1 MIPAIPQPD
10 PLALPAPAWLLWAL
24 LLLTFFLHLIPMNLV
39 LGGSIIGAIARV
51 RGRRSDRTHEA
62 QLAHIIVKAMPVLI
76 SATVTLG
83 VAALLFLQVLYGRVF
98 FASAVV
104 IGWWWLS
111 VIGLL
116 IVTYYAAYLMAM
128 RESSLGATGTVLAWL
143 VAAVVGLIALI
154 YGNNMTLML
163 KPAELVARYAADGS
177 GSQLNLL
184 DPALFPRHLHMVLGA
199 IAVSGLAI
207 AVLGVVRLKR
217 DAAFGQWAVR
227 YGAFIC
233 TAATVVNMFAGL
245 WWLAALPREV
255 LLQFMGRDMRAIGEL
270 LAGILLTLTG
280 AGHTVLAVTGK
291 RPTLMVTISA
301 VTLLAGIAMMLLT
314 RDTIRRLSLDLAGYQ
329 PVNWVAP
336 QWGPI
341 AMFFVLLVLAV
352 GTVIWMT
359 RVLATGKPGAGA
371 L

>member
-1 MIPAIPQPD
+1 VIPAIPQPD
-10 PLALPAPAWLLWAL
+10 PLALPAPAWLLWVL
-24 LLLTFFLHLIPMNLV
+24 LLLTFFLHVIPMNLV

-51 RGRRSDRTHEA
+51 RGRRPDCPHDA
-62 QLAHIIVKAMPVLI
+62 HLAHIVVKAMPVLI

-98 FASAVV
+98 FVSAVV
-104 IGWWWLS
+104 MGWWWLS

-116 IVTYYAAYLMAM
+116 ILTYYAAYLLAM
-128 RESSLGATGTVLAWL
+128 RESILGATGTVLAWL
-143 VAAVVGLIALI
+143 MAAMVGLIALI

-177 GSQLNLL
+177 GRQLNLL

-207 AVLGVVRLKR
+207 AVLGVLRRKEE
-217 DAAFGQWAVR
+217 AGFGQWAIR
-227 YGAFIC
+227 YGAFVC
-233 TAATVVNMFAGL
+233 VAATAVNVFAGL
-245 WWLAALPREV
+245 WWLAALPRDV

-280 AGHTVLAVTGK
+280 AGHAVLAVTGK
-291 RPTLMVTISA
+291 RPALMVTISA
-301 VTLLAGIAMMLLT
+301 GTLMAGIAMMLLT

-329 PVNWVAP
+329 AVNWVAP

-341 AMFFVLLVLAV
+341 VIFLALLLAAI

-359 RVLATGKPGAGA
+359 RALATAR
-371 L
+371 

>member
-1 MIPAIPQPD
+1 MIPAVPQPD
-10 PLALPAPAWLLWAL
+10 PLALPAPVWLLWAL

-51 RGRRSDRTHEA
+51 RGRRPDRPHEA
-62 QLAHIIVKAMPVLI
+62 HLARIVVAAMPVLI

-83 VAALLFLQVLYGRVF
+83 VAVLLFLQVLYGRVF
-98 FASAVV
+98 FVSAVV
-104 IGWWWLS
+104 MGWWWLG

-116 IVTYYAAYLMAM
+116 IMTYYAAYLMAM
-128 RESSLGATGTVLAWL
+128 RDASLGGAGTVLAWL
-143 VAAVVGLIALI
+143 IAGVVGLIALI

-163 KPAELVARYAADGS
+163 KPAELVARYAADGG

-207 AVLGVVRLKR
+207 CVLGIVRGKQ

-227 YGAFIC
+227 HGAFVC
-233 TAATVVNMFAGL
+233 VAATVVNIFAGL
-245 WWLAALPREV
+245 WWLAALPRDV
-255 LLQFMGRDMRAIGEL
+255 LLQFMGRDMRAVGEL

-291 RPTLMVTISA
+291 RPALMITISA

-314 RDTIRRLSLDLAGYQ
+314 RDTIRRLTLGLAGYE

-336 QWGPI
+336 QWGAI
-341 AMFFVLLVLAV
+341 AIFAGLLLLAV
-352 GTVIWMT
+352 ATVVWMT
-359 RVLATGKPGAGA
+359 RAMATAGRRP
-371 L
+371 

>member
-1 MIPAIPQPD
+1 VIPPIPQPD

-51 RGRRSDRTHEA
+51 RGRRPDRPHEA
-62 QLAHIIVKAMPVLI
+62 ELARIVVKAMPVLI

-98 FASAVV
+98 FTSAVV
-104 IGWWWLS
+104 MGWWWLS

-116 IVTYYAAYLMAM
+116 IVTYYAAYLLAM
-128 RESSLGATGTVLAWL
+128 RESSLGGTGTFVAWL
-143 VAAVVGLIALI
+143 IAGVAGLIALI

-163 KPAELVARYAADGS
+163 KPAELVALYAADGR
-177 GSQLNLL
+177 GIQLNLI
-184 DPALFPRHLHMVLGA
+184 DRALLPRHLHMVLGA

-207 AVLGVVRLKR
+207 AALGVVRRKE
-217 DAAFGQWAVR
+217 DPAFGQWAMR

-233 TAATVVNMFAGL
+233 TAATVVNIFAGL
-245 WWLAALPREV
+245 WWLAALPRDV

-280 AGHTVLAVTGK
+280 AGHTVLAATGK
-291 RPTLMVTISA
+291 RPGVMVSISA
-301 VTLLAGIAMMLLT
+301 ATLLAGIAMMLLT
-314 RDTIRRLSLDLAGYQ
+314 RDAIRRMTLELAGYQ

-341 AMFFVLLVLAV
+341 VIFAVLLVAAI

-359 RVLATGKPGAGA
+359 RALAVAGR
-371 L
+371 

>member
-1 MIPAIPQPD
+1 VIPAIPQPD
-10 PLALPAPAWLLWAL
+10 PLALPAPAWLLWTL
-24 LLLTFFLHLIPMNLV
+24 LLLTFFLHVIPMNLV

-51 RGRRSDRTHEA
+51 RGRRADHPHDA
-62 QLAHIIVKAMPVLI
+62 QLAHLIVTAMPVLI

-98 FASAVV
+98 FVSAVV
-104 IGWWWLS
+104 MGWWWLS

-116 IVTYYAAYLMAM
+116 ILTYYAAYLMAM
-128 RESSLGATGTVLAWL
+128 RESSLGAAGTVLAWL
-143 VAAVVGLIALI
+143 MAAVAGLVALI

-163 KPAELVARYAADGS
+163 KPAELVARYAADGR
-177 GSQLNLL
+177 GWQLNLL

-207 AVLGVVRLKR
+207 AALGVLRRKA
-217 DAAFGQWAVR
+217 DAGFGEWAIR
-227 YGAFIC
+227 HGAFVC
-233 TAATVVNMFAGL
+233 AAATAVNVFAGL
-245 WWLAALPREV
+245 WWLAALPRDV

-280 AGHTVLAVTGK
+280 AGHAVLAVTGK
-291 RPTLMVTISA
+291 RPGVMVTISA
-301 VTLLAGIAMMLLT
+301 GTLLAGIAMMLLT

-329 PVNWVAP
+329 AVNWVAP

-341 AMFFVLLVLAV
+341 VIFFVLLAAAV
-352 GTVIWMT
+352 ATVVWMT
-359 RVLATGKPGAGA
+359 RLLAAGRPPHP
-371 L
+371 

>member
-1 MIPAIPQPD
+1 VIPAIPQPD

-51 RGRRSDRTHEA
+51 RGQKADRPHEA

-128 RESSLGATGTVLAWL
+128 REANLGAAGVVLAWL
-143 VAAVVGLIALI
+143 VAAVVGVIALI

-163 KPAELVARYAADGS
+163 KPAGMVTLYAAGGG
-177 GSQLNLL
+177 GSQLNLV
-184 DPALFPRHLHMVLGA
+184 DRALLPRHLHMVLGA

-207 AVLGVVRLKR
+207 AGLGVLRVKQ
-217 DAAFGQWAVR
+217 DAAFGRWALR
-227 YGAFIC
+227 SGAFIC
-233 TAATVVNMFAGL
+233 TAATVVNIFAGL
-245 WWLAALPREV
+245 WWLAALPRDV
-255 LLQFMGRDMRAIGEL
+255 LLRFMGGDMRAVGEL

-280 AGHTVLAVTGK
+280 AGHTVLAVTAK
-291 RPTLMVTISA
+291 RPGVMVTISA
-301 VTLLAGIAMMLLT
+301 AALFAGIAMMLLT
-314 RDTIRRLSLDLAGYQ
+314 RDAVRRFSLDLAGYQ

-341 AMFFVLLVLAV
+341 VIFFVLLGAAIA
-352 GTVIWMT
+352 TVAWMT
-359 RVLATGKPGAGA
+359 RALARAD
-371 L
+371 

>member
-24 LLLTFFLHLIPMNLV
+24 LLLTFFLHVIPMNLV

-51 RGRRSDRTHEA
+51 RGRRADRAHEA
-62 QLAHIIVKAMPVLI
+62 HLAHVIVKAMPVLI

-128 RESSLGATGTVLAWL
+128 RETSLGASGLFLAWL
-143 VAAVVGLIALI
+143 IAAVVGVISLV
-154 YGNNMTLML
+154 YSNNMTLML
-163 KPAELVARYAADGS
+163 KPADLVARYAANGA
-177 GSQLNLL
+177 GTQLNLL
-184 DPALFPRHLHMVLGA
+184 DRSLLPRHLHMVLGA

-207 AVLGVVRLKR
+207 SVLGVLRRRR
-217 DAAFGQWAVR
+217 DPAFGQWALR

-233 TAATVVNMFAGL
+233 TAATVVNIFAGL
-245 WWLAALPREV
+245 WWLAALPRDV
-255 LLQFMGRDMRAIGEL
+255 LLRFMGGDMRAMGEL

-280 AGHTVLAVTGK
+280 AGHTVLAVTAK
-291 RPTLMVTISA
+291 RPGVMVGISA
-301 VTLLAGIAMMLLT
+301 GTLLAGILMMLLT
-314 RDTIRRLSLDLAGYQ
+314 RDAIRRFSLDLAGYQ

-341 AMFFVLLVLAV
+341 AIFVALLLVAV

-359 RVLATGKPGAGA
+359 RALAAARPGGNVS
-371 L
+371 

>member
-1 MIPAIPQPD
+1 MIPPVPQPD
-10 PLALPAPAWLLWAL
+10 PLALPAPVWLLWAL

-51 RGRRSDRTHEA
+51 RGRRPGRPHEA
-62 QLAHIIVKAMPVLI
+62 RLAHIAVKAMPVLI
-76 SATVTLG
+76 SLTVTLG
-83 VAALLFLQVLYGRVF
+83 VAALLFLQVLYGRLF

-104 IGWWWLS
+104 MGWWWLS

-116 IVTYYAAYLMAM
+116 ILTYYAAYLLAM
-128 RESSLGATGTVLAWL
+128 RESSLGAAGTILAWL
-143 VAAVVGLIALI
+143 VAALAGTIALI
-154 YGNNMTLML
+154 YSNNMTLML
-163 KPAELVARYAADGS
+163 KPADMVALYAADGS
-177 GSQLNLL
+177 GVQLNLL
-184 DPALFPRHLHMVLGA
+184 DRSLLPRHLHMVLGA

-207 AVLGVVRLKR
+207 AVLGVVRR
-217 DAAFGQWAVR
+217 TQDEAFGLWAVR

-233 TAATVVNMFAGL
+233 TAATVVNIFTGL
-245 WWLAALPREV
+245 WWLAALPRDV
-255 LLQFMGRDMRAIGEL
+255 LLQFMGRDMRATGEL

-291 RPTLMVTISA
+291 RPGVMVAISV

-314 RDTIRRLSLDLAGYQ
+314 RDTIRRLSLELAGFQ
-329 PVNWVAP
+329 TVNWVAP

-341 AMFFVLLVLAV
+341 AIFLVLLVAAA

-359 RVLATGKPGAGA
+359 RALATARPGGQP
-371 L
+371 

>member
-1 MIPAIPQPD
+1 VIPSIPQPD

-24 LLLTFFLHLIPMNLV
+24 LLLTFFLHVIPMNLV

-51 RGRRSDRTHEA
+51 RGRRLDRPHEA
-62 QLAHIIVKAMPVLI
+62 RLAHVVVKAMPVLI

-98 FASAVV
+98 FVSAVV
-104 IGWWWLS
+104 IGWWWLG

-128 RESSLGATGTVLAWL
+128 RESSLGRMAVVVAWL
-143 VAAVVGLIALI
+143 IAAVVGLIALI
-154 YGNNMTLML
+154 YSNNMTLML
-163 KPAELVARYAADGS
+163 KPAELVARYAADG
-177 GSQLNLL
+177 GGRQLNLL
-184 DPALFPRHLHMVLGA
+184 DPALLPRHLHMVLGA

-207 AVLGVVRLKR
+207 AVLGVLQRAQ
-217 DAAFGQWAVR
+217 DAAFGAWAIR
-227 YGAFIC
+227 YGAFVC
-233 TAATVVNMFAGL
+233 VAATAVNVFAGL
-245 WWLAALPREV
+245 WWLAALPRDV

-280 AGHTVLAVTGK
+280 AGHTVLAVTGR
-291 RPTLMVTISA
+291 RPALMLTISA
-301 VTLLAGIAMMLLT
+301 VTLLSGIAMMLLT

-329 PVNWVAP
+329 AVNWVAP

-341 AMFFVLLVLAV
+341 AIFVVLLLAAV
-352 GTVIWMT
+352 GTVAWMT
-359 RVLATGKPGAGA
+359 NAIANAR
-371 L
+371 

>member
-10 PLALPAPAWLLWAL
+10 PLALPAPAWLLWIL
-24 LLLTFFLHLIPMNLV
+24 LLLTFFLHVIPMNLV
-39 LGGSIIGAIARV
+39 LGGSIVGAIARV
-51 RGRRSDRTHEA
+51 RGRRPDRRHEA
-62 QLAHIIVKAMPVLI
+62 ELAHIIVKAMPVLI

-98 FASAVV
+98 FVSAIVM
-104 IGWWWLS
+104 GWWWLS

-116 IVTYYAAYLMAM
+116 ILTYYASYLLAM
-128 RESSLGATGTVLAWL
+128 REASLGAAGTFLAW
-143 VAAVVGLIALI
+143 VIAAVAGLIALI

-163 KPAELVARYAADGS
+163 KPAELVTRYAAAGS
-177 GSQLNLL
+177 GVQLNLL

-207 AVLGVVRLKR
+207 AVLGVVRRKK
-217 DAAFGQWAVR
+217 DAAFGEWAIR
-227 YGAFIC
+227 YGAFFC
-233 TAATVVNMFAGL
+233 TLATVVNIFAGL

-255 LLQFMGRDMRAIGEL
+255 LLQFMGQDMRAIGEL

-280 AGHTVLAVTGK
+280 AGHTVLAATGK
-291 RPTLMVTISA
+291 RPVPMVTVGA

-314 RDTIRRLSLDLAGYQ
+314 RDTIRRITLESAGFQ
-329 PVNWVAP
+329 PVNWIAP

-341 AMFFVLLVLAV
+341 AIFAVLLVVAV
-352 GTVIWMT
+352 GTVAWMT
-359 RVLATGKPGAGA
+359 RALATSR
-371 L
+371 

>member
-1 MIPAIPQPD
+1 MIPAIPQAD

-24 LLLTFFLHLIPMNLV
+24 LMLTFFLHVIPMNLV

-51 RGRRSDRTHEA
+51 RGRRPDRPHEA
-62 QLAHIIVKAMPVLI
+62 ALAHIVVKAMPMLI
-76 SATVTLG
+76 SVTVSLG

-116 IVTYYAAYLMAM
+116 ILTYYAAYLMAM
-128 RESSLGATGTVLAWL
+128 RESSLGAAGTCLAWL
-143 VAAVVGLIALI
+143 IAAVTGLIALI

-163 KPAELVARYAADGS
+163 KPAEMAALYAADG
-177 GSQLNLL
+177 GGAQLNLL
-184 DPALFPRHLHMVLGA
+184 DATLLPRHLHMVLGA
-199 IAVSGLAI
+199 MAVSGLAI
-207 AVLGVVRLKR
+207 AVLGVVRGKR
-217 DAAFGQWAVR
+217 DHAFGKWAVR

-233 TAATVVNMFAGL
+233 TAATVVNIFAGL
-245 WWLAALPREV
+245 WWLAALPRDV
-255 LLQFMGRDMRAIGEL
+255 LLQFMGRDMRAMGEL

-291 RPTLMVTISA
+291 RPGVMVAISA
-301 VTLLAGIAMMLLT
+301 VTLLAGVAMMLLT
-314 RDTIRRLSLDLAGYQ
+314 RDTIRRLSLELAGYQ
-329 PVNWVAP
+329 QVNWVAP

-341 AMFFVLLVLAV
+341 AIFFVLFVAAIGMV
-352 GTVIWMT
+352 VWMT
-359 RVLATGKPGAGA
+359 TALATARPGGQP
-371 L
+371 

>member
-1 MIPAIPQPD
+1 VIPVIPQPD

-39 LGGSIIGAIARV
+39 LGGSIIVAIARV
-51 RGRRSDRTHEA
+51 RGRKPGREHEA
-62 QLAHIIVKAMPVLI
+62 RLAHIVVKALPVLI

-104 IGWWWLS
+104 MGWWWLG

-116 IVTYYAAYLMAM
+116 ILAYYAAYLMAM
-128 RESSLGATGTVLAWL
+128 REAILGGAGTFLAWL
-143 VAAVVGLIALI
+143 IAAVAGLIALI

-207 AVLGVVRLKR
+207 AVLGVLRGKA

-227 YGAFIC
+227 YGAFVC
-233 TAATVVNMFAGL
+233 VAATVVNIFAGL
-245 WWLAALPREV
+245 WWLAALPRDV
-255 LLQFMGRDMRAIGEL
+255 LLQFMGRDMRAVGEL

-291 RPTLMVTISA
+291 RPALMVTISA
-301 VTLLAGIAMMLLT
+301 GTLLAGIAMMLLT
-314 RDTIRRLSLDLAGYQ
+314 RDTIRRLTLDLAGYQ

-341 AMFFVLLVLAV
+341 AIFAVLLLAAAA
-352 GTVIWMT
+352 TVVWMT
-359 RVLATGKPGAGA
+359 RALGTAGRQP
-371 L
+371 

>member
-1 MIPAIPQPD
+1 VIPATPQPD

-24 LLLTFFLHLIPMNLV
+24 LLLTFFLHVIPMNLV
-39 LGGSIIGAIARV
+39 LGGSIVGAIARV
-51 RGRRSDRTHEA
+51 RGRRPDRHHEA
-62 QLAHIIVKAMPVLI
+62 ELAHIVVKAMPVLI

-104 IGWWWLS
+104 MGWWWLS

-116 IVTYYAAYLMAM
+116 ILAYYAAYLLAM
-128 RESSLGATGTVLAWL
+128 RESNLGAAGTFLAWL
-143 VAAVVGLIALI
+143 VAAVAGLIALI
-154 YGNNMTLML
+154 YGNNMTMML
-163 KPAELVARYAADGS
+163 KPAELVMRYAANG
-177 GSQLNLL
+177 GGVQLNLL
-184 DPALFPRHLHMVLGA
+184 DPALFPRHLHVVLGA

-207 AVLGVVRLKR
+207 AVLGVVRGKR

-233 TAATVVNMFAGL
+233 TMATTVNIFAGL
-245 WWLAALPREV
+245 WWLAALPRDV

-291 RPTLMVTISA
+291 RPAVMVTISA
-301 VTLLAGIAMMLLT
+301 GTLLAGIAMMLLT
-314 RDTIRRLSLDLAGYQ
+314 RDTIRRITLGLAGYQ
-329 PVNWVAP
+329 PVNWIAP

-341 AMFFVLLVLAV
+341 AIFAVLLVVAI
-352 GTVIWMT
+352 GTVVWMT
-359 RVLATGKPGAGA
+359 RALAVPK
-371 L
+371 

>member
-1 MIPAIPQPD
+1 
-10 PLALPAPAWLLWAL
+10 LPAPAWLLWSL
-24 LLLTFFLHLIPMNLV
+24 LLLTFFLHVIPMNLV

-51 RGRRSDRTHEA
+51 RGHEPDRPHEA
-62 QLAHIIVKAMPVLI
+62 RLARIIVRAMPVLI

-98 FASAVV
+98 FVSAIV

-128 RESSLGATGTVLAWL
+128 REASLGASGTFLAWL
-143 VAAVVGLIALI
+143 VAAVVGVIALI

-163 KPAELVARYAADGS
+163 KPAELVTLYAADGA
-177 GSQLNLL
+177 GRQLNLL
-184 DPALFPRHLHMVLGA
+184 DRALLPRHLHMVLGA

-207 AVLGVVRLKR
+207 TVLGVLRR
-217 DAAFGQWAVR
+217 SQDAAFSQWALR

-233 TAATVVNMFAGL
+233 TTATVVNIFAGL

-255 LLQFMGRDMRAIGEL
+255 LLRFMGGDMRAMGEL

-280 AGHTVLAVTGK
+280 AGHTVLAVTAR
-291 RPTLMVTISA
+291 RPGVMVTISA
-301 VTLLAGIAMMLLT
+301 ASLLGGIAMMLMT
-314 RDTIRRLSLDLAGYQ
+314 RDAIRRFTLELAGYQ
-329 PVNWVAP
+329 PVNWIAP

-341 AMFFVLLVLAV
+341 AIFLVLLVTAV
-352 GTVIWMT
+352 GMVIWMA
-359 RVLATGKPGAGA
+359 RALATAR
-371 L
+371 